1 MEYRAMKSFNYTR
14 AQSAIFSMCNI
25 IVVRFLSLQ
34 NSNVGL
40 SVWLSIQADIVQIVQ
55 NIRCY
60 AYVLIL
66 EDMSNKFEL
75 KLSYRNFR
83 STNLSFISRVITLCP
98 MLKILR
104 KNAPKSWTVDLN
116 IVNTLNQSYHIQLT
130 GYYMYSD
137 PFVRATKAYL
147 SRRRKEITNS
157 LEMILKIV

>member
-1 MEYRAMKSFNYTR
+1 MEYRAMKSFNYAR

-34 NSNVGL
+34 NINVGL
-40 SVWLSIQADIVQIVQ
+40 SVWLSIQADIVQFVQ

-83 STNLSFISRVITLCP
+83 STNLSFISRVITPSMSYAEDIEKKCS
-98 MLKILR
+98 
-104 KNAPKSWTVDLN
+104 KSWTVDLN
-116 IVNTLNQSYHIQLT
+116 VVNTLNQSYHIQLT
-130 GYYMYSD
+130 VLLHVFRSI
-137 PFVRATKAYL
+137 F
-147 SRRRKEITNS
+147 SCH
-157 LEMILKIV
+157 

>member
-1 MEYRAMKSFNYTR
+1 MEYRAMKSFNYAR

-25 IVVRFLSLQ
+25 IFVRFLSLQ
-34 NSNVGL
+34 NINVGL
-40 SVWLSIQADIVQIVQ
+40 SVWLSIQADIVQFVQ

-98 MLKILR
+98 ILKILR

-116 IVNTLNQSYHIQLT
+116 IVKTLNQSYHIQLT
-130 GYYMYSD
+130 VLLHVFRSIC
-137 PFVRATKAYL
+137 
-147 SRRRKEITNS
+147 SCH
-157 LEMILKIV
+157 

>member
-1 MEYRAMKSFNYTR
+1 MEYRAMKFFNYAR

-25 IVVRFLSLQ
+25 IFVRFLSLQ
-34 NSNVGL
+34 NINVGL
-40 SVWLSIQADIVQIVQ
+40 SVWLSIQADIVQFVQ

-83 STNLSFISRVITLCP
+83 STNLSFISRVITPAMSHTDNLEKKCS
-98 MLKILR
+98 
-104 KNAPKSWTVDLN
+104 KSWTVDFN

-130 GYYMYSD
+130 VLVYVYRSICSCHKSIL
-137 PFVRATKAYL
+137 VSTKKRNHKL
-147 SRRRKEITNS
+147 TRNDS
-157 LEMILKIV
+157 